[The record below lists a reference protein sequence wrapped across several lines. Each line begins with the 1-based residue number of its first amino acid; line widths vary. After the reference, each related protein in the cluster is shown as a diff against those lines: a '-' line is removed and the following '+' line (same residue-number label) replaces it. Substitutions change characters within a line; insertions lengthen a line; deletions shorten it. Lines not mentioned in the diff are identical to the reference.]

1 MNSNQIGDTT
11 NLILTKKRPS
21 QIDLDTHK
29 QVEKKYLLSLKS
41 QEKVRLYYFPTK
53 MIKNKTKKRKNTA
66 KVTFYNRIY
75 RIVRKYWSK
84 FNSNHKI

>member
-29 QVEKKYLLSLKS
+29 QVEKKIFTESKILGESEIILL
-41 QEKVRLYYFPTK
+41 PN
-53 MIKNKTKKRKNTA
+53 KNDKE
-66 KVTFYNRIY
+66 
-75 RIVRKYWSK
+75 
-84 FNSNHKI
+84 